1 MLVFYGAQHTHI
13 HTLIHSRT
21 RAHTRMHHVC
31 IYIYVVAR
39 CRTVPL
45 LFTHG
50 SVSWRS
56 RVPFLP
62 HRFTLCL
69 GSAFSLKPWRPSPNP
84 YKLKTTWSLK
94 VSLNLPLSLNVA
106 DTRRI
111 VGDLPRLRSF
121 FSSSRAGGG
130 GDDRVA
136 SVTHLERSLFPPA
149 GGSRIVRD

>member
-13 HTLIHSRT
+13 HTLIHSRA
-21 RAHTRMHHVC
+21 RAHTHAPCM
-31 IYIYVVAR
+31 YIYVVAR

-45 LFTHG
+45 LFIRG

-56 RVPFLP
+56 RVPFLS
-62 HRFTLCL
+62 HRFTCL

-94 VSLNLPLSLNVA
+94 VSLNLPLSLSVA
-106 DTRRI
+106 GTRRI